1 MNFKKNANEN
11 QRSWPP
17 CARFGYV
24 APSHHKQQESGL
36 MWYVF
41 LSNRLLSS
49 PWHHPHELL
58 LSIPFQWNIL
68 LMTLTLPNTI
78 ASNQS
83 LFQWHQKCRQYMLSI
98 NDQFDTSHR
107 IDHIDRVLQNAL
119 EIQDQHPS
127 DINIILPAVM
137 LHDCIPIDKRS
148 PKRSQASTL

>member
-1 MNFKKNANEN
+1 
-11 QRSWPP
+11 
-17 CARFGYV
+17 
-24 APSHHKQQESGL
+24 
-36 MWYVF
+36 
-41 LSNRLLSS
+41 
-49 PWHHPHELL
+49 LL
-58 LSIPFQWNIL
+58 LSTPFQWNIL

-78 ASNQS
+78 VSNKS

-148 PKRSQASTL
+148 PKRSQASTLSAQHATKLLKDWNYPTKYHAAIADAIASHSFLR